1 MFALPAAGPVFK
13 PDVPPMPT
21 TDDLAGLHNSFAERE
36 PEMGT
41 QIFDGMNAVIPP
53 EKCEVQTLGS
63 HGVPQA
69 FGRQFG

>member
-1 MFALPAAGPVFK
+1 MIVEVENLAHLEKIIKATRKVKGIT
-13 PDVPPMPT
+13 DVARREHIT
-21 TDDLAGLHNSFAERE
+21 TAE
-36 PEMGT
+36 
-41 QIFDGMNAVIPP
+41 AVIPP